1 MSDDVFRIFIAVA
14 VGLACVAFIVQAFL
28 GAAMLRAARAMQK
41 KMEELA
47 KQAEPLIAN
56 GGVAMAK
63 IGPLLD
69 QAGPV
74 IEKAGPAIEK
84 IGPAVEKFG
93 PVADKLALLLAS
105 SHQLLEESRPRVA
118 EISAEAREVA
128 REGRRQIE
136 RLGTLL
142 TDAGERARTRLEQ
155 IDQTVESTVDTLGTV
170 KRAVTRPAR
179 EVNGI
184 AAGISAA
191 LSALTKGQ
199 RRPTVD
205 SATQDEEMFI

>member
-14 VGLACVAFIVQAFL
+14 VGLACLAFIVQAL
-28 GAAMLRAARAMQK
+28 VGAAVLRVARAMQQK
-41 KMEELA
+41 LEELA
-47 KQAEPLIAN
+47 EKAGPLIAT
-56 GGVAMAK
+56 GHGAMEK

-74 IEKAGPAIEK
+74 IEKAGPVIEK
-84 IGPAVEKFG
+84 IG
-93 PVADKLALLLAS
+93 PVADKLALLLDS
-105 SHQLLEESRPRVA
+105 SHHLVEDTRPLVA
-118 EISAEAREVA
+118 EISAEAREMA
-128 REGRRQIE
+128 REGRKQME
-136 RLGTLL
+136 RLSGLL
-142 TDAGERARTRLEQ
+142 ADAGERARTRLEQ
-155 IDQTVESTVDTLGTV
+155 IDQTVETTVDTIGTV
-170 KRAVTRPAR
+170 TRAVTRPAR